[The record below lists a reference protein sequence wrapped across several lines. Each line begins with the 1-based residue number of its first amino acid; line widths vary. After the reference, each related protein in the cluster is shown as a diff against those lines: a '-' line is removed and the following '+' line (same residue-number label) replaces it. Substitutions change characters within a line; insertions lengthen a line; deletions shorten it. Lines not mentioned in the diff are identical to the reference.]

1 MPGGGLSEAVS
12 VGGMRGERREETG
25 EGAGQWECIKT
36 KPWLQ
41 DCFFHFIERIKD
53 YFKERKLLEQK

>member
-1 MPGGGLSEAVS
+1 MGK
-12 VGGMRGERREETG
+12 

-41 DCFFHFIERIKD
+41 DCFSHFKERSKD
-53 YFKERKLLEQK
+53 YFKERMFEQNRRGEQK